1 MPHREARLPTR
12 PQRPVPGQQ
21 LVESTELDSAG
32 FDLVCAIFLFSVIG
46 ILVVGGLFQAAGPTR
61 SDLIL
66 AWIFVSIP
74 LLIYTTG
81 RLFRSISWGVVVTLG
96 IIFAA
101 GTVRS
106 PVLAMALHVL
116 PIGAAI
122 YVALRLRLSAL
133 EWVSCA
139 LAVLVTTIAALGVDD
154 LYTSFDM
161 ASRARA
167 GALHNDTLYHAS
179 IAAMIKNYGVVST
192 GLHGLVE
199 TPYHTFS
206 HTLVA
211 GFSRLSG
218 AGVLNVYGFL
228 TPAFLIPFLLFA
240 ITAVARIFGGRALP
254 VLPAWLLGC
263 AFIILLPKVFS
274 SWVFWNSYFLSES
287 YNLSAAILAFS
298 LLPLFKARLGWMDI
312 LLAVLLTAMAASA
325 KGSVGLILAGIWVLR
340 IVFLGGFKRRMD
352 LLAAASVCI
361 VVGITMVKS
370 IGAIAPMEIR
380 PLHFVSAFS
389 YRGASVADAISILG
403 GNAPFSWRVFVLAA
417 LALASF
423 LLFHFIA
430 VWAVSIRHIAFA
442 GVFSLLKS
450 PVSLYSLGAAAAG
463 ILAICLF
470 EIAGGSAFYITNVSF
485 FIALPWL
492 VVYSAEVFAA
502 IPLGKAVERARTA
515 AISGVL
521 GIAVIFYSA
530 GGLLN
535 FVSRSGA
542 ESRDPYPIFDAL
554 LDLRDT
560 APLDIILS
568 PDRDAADLVRKSFPG
583 VCWASPFLYPA
594 LTERPWAGVI
604 VRDENCVTPLY
615 GYMQY
620 RLSAKG
626 DVGVPLADLG
636 TLERVLW
643 RPRIDGG
650 TSPAEAE
657 GGSRQSGAATL
668 VPFSTENRLPVQD
681 GAMHPD

>member
-46 ILVVGGLFQAAGPTR
+46 ILVVGGLSQANRPTR
-61 SDLIL
+61 PDLIL
-66 AWIFVSIP
+66 GWIFVSIP

-81 RLFRSISWGVVVTLG
+81 RLLQSISWGVVVTLG
-96 IIFAA
+96 IIFAV

-106 PVLAMALHVL
+106 PVLATALHVL
-116 PIGAAI
+116 PIGAAV
-122 YVALRLRLSAL
+122 YVTLRLRLSAL
-133 EWVSCA
+133 EWLSCA

-161 ASRARA
+161 ASRARS
-167 GALHNDTLYHAS
+167 GALHHDTLYHAS

-206 HTLVA
+206 HILVA
-211 GFSRLSG
+211 GLSRLSG
-218 AGVLNVYGFL
+218 ASVLTVYGYL

-240 ITAVARIFGGRALP
+240 ITAVARVFGGGALP
-254 VLPAWLLGC
+254 VLLAWLLAC
-263 AFIILLPKVFS
+263 ALIILLPEIFS
-274 SWVFWNSYFLSES
+274 AWVFWNSYFLSES
-287 YNLSAAILAFS
+287 YNLSAAILTFS
-298 LLPLFKARLGWMDI
+298 LLPLFRARLGWMDI

-325 KGSVGLILAGIWVLR
+325 KGSVGIILAGLWGLR
-340 IVFLGGFKRRMD
+340 LVFLGGFKRPMD
-352 LLAAASVCI
+352 ILAVAAVCI
-361 VVGITMVKS
+361 AVGITMAKS
-370 IGAIAPMEIR
+370 VGAIAPIEIR

-389 YRGASVADAISILG
+389 YRGASVSEAISILS
-403 GNAPFSWRVFVLAA
+403 GNAPFSWQVFALATF
-417 LALASF
+417 ALASF

-430 VWAVSIRHIAFA
+430 VWVVSARHIAFA
-442 GVFSLLKS
+442 GVFSLIKA

-485 FIALPWL
+485 FVALPWL
-492 VVYSAEVFAA
+492 VVYAAEALAA
-502 IPLGKAVERARTA
+502 IPLGKAMGRARTA

-521 GIAVIFYSA
+521 GIAVVFYSA
-530 GGLLN
+530 GGLVN
-535 FVSRSGA
+535 VVSRSRA
-542 ESRDPYPIFDAL
+542 ESRESYPIFDAL

-560 APLDIILS
+560 APLDVILT

-583 VCWASPFLYPA
+583 ICWASPFLYPA

-626 DVGVPLADLG
+626 DVGVPLADMG

-643 RPRIDGG
+643 RPLIDGG
-650 TSPAEAE
+650 ISPADAV
-657 GGSRQSGAATL
+657 GGPRRPGAAAL
-668 VPFSTENRLPVQD
+668 VPFSAENRLPDQT
-681 GAMHPD
+681 GAIPPD